1 MGEAERD
8 VGLRALLTPAEMGE
22 ADRLAI
28 AGGVSG
34 LTLMRTAGRAV
45 ADVACRM
52 AAYTDRVLIL
62 AGPGNNGGDGYVAAE
77 VLRRRGYRVEVL
89 TLGDP
94 NAAAGDAAAAR
105 TDMEAAGVHAAPLT
119 GDALARGLETA
130 GLVIDALFGAGLD
143 RPLSGLALETV
154 RALRTAGRPVLAVD
168 LPSGLSGETGQ
179 VLGDACPAARTVT
192 FFRAKPGHILMPGR
206 DVCGALEV
214 VDIGIP
220 AGVLSHIAPHTWHN
234 APALWLAAYRAPSA
248 AGHKYTRGHAVAVSG
263 GALSTGAARLAA
275 GAALRAGAGLVTVAT
290 PPSAALVNAAHLT
303 AVMVRGFKGAQG
315 LADLLGDARLNA
327 VVLGPGVGVGAETRA
342 LVAAA
347 LDNSRVAEPGAGG
360 RRTVVLDA
368 DALTSFADAPSA
380 LFELIGRF
388 AGAVVLTPHEGEFAR
403 LFPEAAARAGPSK
416 LARARHAA
424 AESGAVVLLKGADTV
439 IAAPDGR
446 AAINDNAP
454 AWLATAG
461 SGDVLA
467 GVVTGLAAQ
476 GMPGFEAAAMG
487 VWLHGAAGR
496 LAGPAL
502 TAEDLEPALK
512 SAIGD
517 LLAETADAL
526 A

>member
-1 MGEAERD
+1 MSGTARD
-8 VGLRALLTPAEMGE
+8 VGLQALLTPAEMGE

-28 AGGVSG
+28 AGGVAG

-52 AAYTDRVLIL
+52 ATYTDRVLIL

-77 VLRRRGYRVEVL
+77 VLRRRGYRIEVL

-119 GDALARGLETA
+119 GDALARGLEAA

-143 RPLSGLALETV
+143 RPLSGLALDTV
-154 RALRTAGRPVLAVD
+154 RALRRSGRPVLAVD

-206 DVCGALEV
+206 DLCGALEV

-220 AGVLSHIAPHTWHN
+220 AGVLAQVAPKTWRN
-234 APALWLAAYRAPSA
+234 APALWQAAYRAPAA
-248 AGHKYTRGHAVAVSG
+248 AGHKYARGHAVAVSG

-303 AVMVRGFKGAQG
+303 AVMVRSFKGAQG
-315 LADLLGDARLNA
+315 LAELLGDARLNA

-347 LDNSRVAEPGAGG
+347 LEDAGAGAG
-360 RRTVVLDA
+360 TGGRTVVLDA

-380 LFELIGRF
+380 LFELIGRVP
-388 AGAVVLTPHEGEFAR
+388 GAVVLTPHEGEFAR
-403 LFPEAAARAGPSK
+403 LFPETAERAGPSK
-416 LARARHAA
+416 LARARQAA
-424 AESGAVVLLKGADTV
+424 SRSGAVVLLKGADTV

-446 AAINDNAP
+446 AAINANAP

-467 GVVTGLAAQ
+467 GIVTGLAAQ
-476 GMPGFEAAAMG
+476 GMPAFEAAAMG
-487 VWLHGAAGR
+487 VWLHGAAGTH
-496 LAGPAL
+496 AGPAL

-512 SAIGD
+512 TAIGD
-517 LLAETADAL
+517 LLAETADGL